1 MPLEIPVSAA
11 ALESIAAEH
20 GTPYQLYDEAS
31 MRANVRSLID
41 TFSAAFP
48 GFRQFFAVK
57 ALPNPAILRLLIDEG
72 CGLDCSSVSELFIA
86 KKLGVKGSDV
96 MYTSNYTAAD
106 DLGFGKR
113 IGRADWLRGHAPG
126 VQTTRCATIK
136 HAPHTRSLARRS
148 DWLRPGSPGAVRA
161 APLRV
166 QSQGGVL
173 QFGPGRGTSAVVVC
187 LLSVLSPRGR
197 RGRRIVP
204 STQGAPFSTVFH
216 ARSSLSL
223 YSLARSLARSLC
235 LSLHVLTR
243 SLTLPTS
250 SLRHGRDHEPRR
262 RLPRGQ
268 RRGGARAVPGPHLLP
283 P

>member
-1 MPLEIPVSAA
+1 MPLEIPVSPA

-113 IGRADWLRGHAPG
+113 IGRGDWLRRSSPRRT
-126 VQTTRCATIK
+126 TTRCATLEARVP
-136 HAPHTRSLARRS
+136 HAFARPKKRLAPS
-148 DWLRPGSPGAVRA
+148 GPSGPPLVSSPR
-161 APLRV
+161 
-166 QSQGGVL
+166 GGCL
-173 QFGPGRGTSAVVVC
+173 QFDPGRGTSAVVRITI
-187 LLSVLSPRGR
+187 SVLSPRGR
-197 RGRRIVP
+197 QGRRDRAQYPGRAFQHGVP
-204 STQGAPFSTVFH
+204 RALVSVT
-216 ARSSLSL
+216 SL
-223 YSLARSLARSLC
+223 SLARSLC

-243 SLTLPTS
+243 SLALPKS

-268 RRGGARAVPGPHLLP
+268 RRGGARAVPGTHLLP

>member
-1 MPLEIPVSAA
+1 MPLEIPVSPA

-113 IGRADWLRGHAPG
+113 IGRGDWLRRSSPRRT
-126 VQTTRCATIK
+126 TTRCATLEARVP
-136 HAPHTRSLARRS
+136 HAFARPKKRLAPS
-148 DWLRPGSPGAVRA
+148 GPSGP
-161 APLRV
+161 PLV
-166 QSQGGVL
+166 S
-173 QFGPGRGTSAVVVC
+173 
-187 LLSVLSPRGR
+187 SPRG
-197 RGRRIVP
+197 GRASSLIPGAAPVPWSALLSPCSVPEAARAAAIVP
-204 STQGAPFSTVFH
+204 STHGAPFSTLFH

-223 YSLARSLARSLC
+223 HSLSPRSHSLPRSPQIQPSTWARS
-235 LSLHVLTR
+235 
-243 SLTLPTS
+243 
-250 SLRHGRDHEPRR
+250 
-262 RLPRGQ
+262 
-268 RRGGARAVPGPHLLP
+268 
-283 P
+283 